1 MERRLPYVK
10 KICIFLLLLN
20 AVSGITVCT
29 ADEPSFG
36 SKKIRFQLWTEL
48 DSFPGLE
55 RKVTDNEAFSK
66 KPKNSYQKEQ
76 IEAQKK
82 MALLDFSTERMESL
96 AEFLLEGMIY
106 GWNFDYTPYDKS
118 RKVAEFFEFTQ
129 IHPFDPLINKIDY
142 ESPEIIGTEKLRCWI
157 NTERTDS
164 QYLSLREWNSVTVPK
179 IHGTGSGSLEE
190 DFDGIKKAVEN
201 AIKDAV
207 REYFRTVI
215 KNKPKEITGRV
226 LVTGTPEIYIKSGR
240 YYANLDFFMETD
252 KIKEYNS
259 Y

>member
-10 KICIFLLLLN
+10 RICFFLFLFVTA
-20 AVSGITVCT
+20 AVSAT
-29 ADEPSFG
+29 EPSFG

-55 RKVTDNEAFSK
+55 LKVTDNEAYK
-66 KPKNSYQKEQ
+66 KEAKTPYQKEQ

-82 MALLDFSTERMESL
+82 LALMDFSINRMKKL
-96 AEFLLEGMIY
+96 APFLLEGMIY

-129 IHPFDPLINKIDY
+129 IQPFDPSVNKIDY
-142 ESPEIIGTEKLRCWI
+142 ENPEIIGTEKLSCWVH
-157 NTERTDS
+157 TERTDS

-179 IHGTGSGSLEE
+179 IHGTGSGPMED
-190 DFDGIKKAVEN
+190 DFDGIIKAVEN

-207 REYFRTVI
+207 REYFRTVV

-226 LVTGTPEIYIKSGR
+226 LITGTPEIYIKSGS
-240 YYANLDFFMETD
+240 YFANLDFFMETD
-252 KIKEYNS
+252 KITVYNS
-259 Y
+259 F